1 MSSESSDPIR
11 TSPARSPQIP
21 QPEHRQDPV
30 GVAGASDT
38 ATLGRTVFL
47 GNGLTGRPP
56 GLFTTLSTMP
66 QPDPPINLRSLPQ
79 SAVRSMSLFP
89 ANGTWERRAFSG
101 IGGAVRE
108 HHLMGWRELWVR
120 DDFFAGKTGRGQSWG
135 CKTRGNLR
143 ECQTTAAATS
153 GRLQKA
159 PMSPESQAPDCQG
172 RRVNW

>member
-1 MSSESSDPIR
+1 MS
-11 TSPARSPQIP
+11 
-21 QPEHRQDPV
+21 
-30 GVAGASDT
+30 
-38 ATLGRTVFL
+38 
-47 GNGLTGRPP
+47 
-56 GLFTTLSTMP
+56 TTLLYHAFGIKGYQHISTKCRGGAQVALQHHLSARLSEIHPSGQFMCYNL
-66 QPDPPINLRSLPQ
+66 QSYHLRSTLEV
-79 SAVRSMSLFP
+79 SAARGMSLFP

-108 HHLMGWRELWVR
+108 HYLMGWRELWVR
-120 DDFFAGKTGRGQSWG
+120 DDFFAGKNGRGQSWG

-159 PMSPESQAPDCQG
+159 PMSPESQAPDCQA